1 MPPAHECIKN
11 DPIAAQQNATRTV
24 ARVRTLFGKL
34 FFLIPLGAIGNIIF
48 TLASSDHATL
58 HSIAHF
64 APGFFAIALLLSMVP
79 WFTGSLR
86 LFIWSRFLGEKLLYR
101 DTFKIAIGAELG
113 AAVSPPMIGGS
124 PVKIGMLMQKGFTGG
139 AALSLI
145 VLENFEDAV
154 FFLIMVPV
162 ALTLSSAWGLPAV
175 RSGIDALGN
184 PSLLISLAGAGVLVV
199 GLVTLWRQAEGVLK
213 RIPFLRRL
221 AAHCLSSFDHFIETY
236 RIIIRSG
243 KAVFALTITLTA
255 VQWICRYSIISLLL
269 LSLGI
274 PARPMLYMALQVV
287 VFGLIAFVPTP
298 GGVGGAEAIFSVIYR
313 SFLPADTIGVITAG
327 WRFLT
332 FYLLLFMAAV
342 LFLLLGIQ
350 PLTVP
355 VVFRER
361 APWSCTRRS
370 QST

>member
-1 MPPAHECIKN
+1 MPRVHERVKN
-11 DPIAAQQNATRTV
+11 GRTAAEPDAARTA
-24 ARVRTLFGKL
+24 ARVGRLYGKL
-34 FFLIPLGAIGNIIF
+34 FFLIPLGVIGNILF
-48 TLASSDHATL
+48 TLASSDRAAL
-58 HSIAHF
+58 QSIAHF
-64 APGFFAIALLLSMVP
+64 APGFFAIAMLLSVVP

-86 LFIWSRFLGEKLLYR
+86 LFIWSRFLGEKLRYR
-101 DTFKIAIGAELG
+101 DTFTISIGAELG
-113 AAVSPPMIGGS
+113 AAVSPPMIGGG

-145 VLENFEDAV
+145 VLENFEDAF
-154 FFLIMVPV
+154 FFLIMVPL
-162 ALTLSSAWGLPAV
+162 ALTLSSAWDLPVV
-175 RSGIDALGN
+175 RSVIEALRH
-184 PSLLISLAGAGVLVV
+184 PSFLLVLAGVGAFIAGLIP
-199 GLVTLWRQAEGVLK
+199 LRRRAEGILK
-213 RIPFLRRL
+213 RLPFFRTL
-221 AAHCLSSFDHFIETY
+221 AFQCLSSFHHFIKTY

-243 KAVFALTITLTA
+243 KSVFALTITLTA

-298 GGVGGAEAIFSVIYR
+298 GGAGGAEALFSVIYR

-332 FYLLLFMAAV
+332 FYLLLFVAAV
-342 LFLLLGIQ
+342 LFLFFGIQ

-355 VVFRER
+355 VFKES
-361 APWSCTRRS
+361 APWFCPGRR
-370 QST
+370 